1 MPRRIHSRQIDAFR
15 AVMMAGSVSAAA
27 SYMHVTQPAVSRL
40 LRDLEADLGFS
51 LFDRAGGRLVPRKA
65 ATMLFREVERV
76 YVGLDHI
83 LRVAQDIRAL
93 SEGVLRIGT
102 VSSLNGVCTM
112 DVLPELARRFPNL
125 TIVLDTESTERV
137 VELVSLRHYDIGLVC
152 SQHEH
157 EGLIDKQLFTAR
169 AVAAIPLRHA
179 MSKKATVA
187 LADLAKERVILPG
200 RTSPLRLA
208 LEKEIA
214 AAGLQLR
221 SPIEASLSNCCRLAA
236 RGLGIAIV
244 DPLVATDFA
253 DEIHIRPLVPSI
265 RVAYRAISARQMPGY
280 LVLETFLSLLNS
292 VVSARL
298 AGLDCQ

>member
-1 MPRRIHSRQIDAFR
+1 MPRRIHPRQIDAFR

-40 LRDLEADLGFS
+40 LRDLEADLGFP

-65 ATMLFREVERV
+65 AAMLFREVERV
-76 YVGLDHI
+76 YVGLDQI

-102 VSSLNGVCTM
+102 VSSFNDVCTR

-125 TIVLDTESTERV
+125 TIAFDTESTERV
-137 VELVSLRHYDIGLVC
+137 LDLVSLRHYDIGLVC
-152 SQHEH
+152 SPHAQQ
-157 EGLIDKQLFTAR
+157 GLIDQQIFTAH
-169 AVAAIPLRHA
+169 AVAAIPLHHA
-179 MSKKATVA
+179 MARKPKVA
-187 LADLAKERVILPG
+187 LADLAKQRVILPG

-244 DPLVATDFA
+244 DPLAATDFA
-253 DEIHIRPLVPSI
+253 AEIRVRPLVPRI
-265 RVAYRAISARQMPGY
+265 PVAYRAISARQTPGS
-280 LVLETFLSLLNS
+280 LVLESFLSLLNS
-292 VVSARL
+292 VVTTRL
-298 AGLDCQ
+298 AALHHE